1 MLMLNE
7 ISCTCKQFPL
17 MLAYAVSIHRSQG
30 IILDKAIVNLG
41 DNEFQVGL
49 MYVALSRVKTLEGL
63 LLKPV
68 FNFDRLLKINRS
80 PSMVDRRDE
89 LQRLWNMSNDN

>member
-1 MLMLNE
+1 
-7 ISCTCKQFPL
+7 

-30 IILDKAIVNLG
+30 ITLDKAIVNLG

-49 MYVALSRVKTLEGL
+49 TYVALSRVKTLEGL
-63 LLKPV
+63 LLKPA

-80 PSMVDRRDE
+80 PSMVDCRDE